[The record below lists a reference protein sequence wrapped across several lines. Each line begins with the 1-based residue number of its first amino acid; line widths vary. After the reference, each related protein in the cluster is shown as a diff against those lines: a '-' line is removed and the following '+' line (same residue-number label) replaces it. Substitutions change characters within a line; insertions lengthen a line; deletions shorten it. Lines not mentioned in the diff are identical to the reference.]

1 MKKIVT
7 MITALALVLGL
18 AACGKNNPNPDS
30 TSGTTPG
37 ESTTVSTEQTT
48 DTNPPATDAADSPKA
63 LLEAIWNQYKEDDKF
78 PAAGGDYDEANMVD
92 GAPGNVGLDNA
103 DDVERL
109 VGFPAASIGEIDAA
123 ASLFHMMNGN
133 TFTCGA
139 LRLTDAGKMDE
150 AAAAIK
156 EYIMAKHWMCGFPDK
171 LILISVDNYLI
182 SCFGAEDLVNT
193 FRNKLQAAYSGAVV
207 ITDEP
212 IVA

>member
-7 MITALALVLGL
+7 MITALSLVLGL

-139 LRLTDAGKMDE
+139 YRVKEGTDVDALAQSIRD
-150 AAAAIK
+150 AIQGRR
-156 EYIMAKHWMCGFPDK
+156 WMCGFPDK
-171 LILISVDNYLI
+171 IIVATVDNYI
-182 SCFGAEDLVNT
+182 VSVFGLEDLVDN
-193 FRNKLQAAYSGAVV
+193 FRDTMVSVYPATSVV
-207 ITDEP
+207 FDEP
-212 IVA
+212 IE